1 MQNSNFHS
9 SITFQE
15 MKGQVN
21 NVEVRPG
28 KYVVAVWIE
37 GSTLLVTSR
46 KSLKNEFSKSVSI
59 LSEKRL

>member
-1 MQNSNFHS
+1 MQKCNFHS

-15 MKGQVN
+15 MKGQTN
-21 NVEVRPG
+21 NVEVRPE

-46 KSLKNEFSKSVSI
+46 KSLKDEFGKTVSR
-59 LSEKRL
+59 LSEKSL

>member
-1 MQNSNFHS
+1 
-9 SITFQE
+9 